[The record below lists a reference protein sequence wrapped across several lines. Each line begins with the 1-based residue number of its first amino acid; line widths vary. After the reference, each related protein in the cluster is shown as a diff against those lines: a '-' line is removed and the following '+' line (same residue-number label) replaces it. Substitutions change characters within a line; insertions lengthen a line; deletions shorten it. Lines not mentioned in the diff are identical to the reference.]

1 MKYVVES
8 KKSAFLSGGQLKI
21 SPPGAGSIC
30 LSVDQELCKGGR
42 METWANF
49 TNIQLPVCQKVRFYE
64 CSGQPKLFQN
74 LVDRIDKFSFSVLMC
89 PRIVDSIS
97 RDFWCLQT
105 VHRPNVCNIEDKG
118 QKD

>member
-1 MKYVVES
+1 MFS
-8 KKSAFLSGGQLKI
+8 KLKSTFLSGGQLKI

-49 TNIQLPVCQKVRFYE
+49 TNIQLPVRQKVRFYD
-64 CSGQPKLFQN
+64 CSGQLKLLQN

-89 PRIVDSIS
+89 PLTVDSIS
-97 RDFWCLQT
+97 RNICCLQT
-105 VHRPNVCNIEDKG
+105 V
-118 QKD
+118 